1 MFEKNGSIVLT
12 EDDVR
17 QYNAG
22 VVSKRLQELWGLS
35 LDDLRNF
42 FVNNQVSIITTNGQE
57 DNESG
62 QS

>member
-42 FVNNQVSIITTNGQE
+42 FVNNQVSIITTTGQE
-57 DNESG
+57 NNESG